1 MFRNLIPMLADKYHV
16 VAPDFPGYGESSAP
30 SVNDFD
36 YSYERLATVTEKFTE
51 KLNLSSYALYLS
63 DIGWLSQQITERT
76 EAMHN
81 MKKLILSVF
90 IFTFGFATA
99 THAQQ
104 VNTLLRKQLP
114 ETPGKEIEVITVN
127 YAPGAVDAIH
137 RHDAHAVVYVL
148 DGEVEMQVRGGTL
161 RRLGPGQVFYESP
174 EDVHTVSRNAS
185 KTKPA
190 KFVVFFI
197 KNEGAPILTPVH

>member
-1 MFRNLIPMLADKYHV
+1 
-16 VAPDFPGYGESSAP
+16 
-30 SVNDFD
+30 
-36 YSYERLATVTEKFTE
+36 
-51 KLNLSSYALYLS
+51 
-63 DIGWLSQQITERT
+63 
-76 EAMHN
+76 

-104 VNTLLRKQLP
+104 VNTLLTKQLP
-114 ETPGKEIEVITVN
+114 EAPGKEIEVITVK
-127 YAPGAVDAIH
+127 
-137 RHDAHAVVYVL
+137 
-148 DGEVEMQVRGGTL
+148 MQVRGGTL

-197 KNEGAPILTPVH
+197 KNEGAPILTPIH

>member
-1 MFRNLIPMLADKYHV
+1 
-16 VAPDFPGYGESSAP
+16 
-30 SVNDFD
+30 
-36 YSYERLATVTEKFTE
+36 
-51 KLNLSSYALYLS
+51 
-63 DIGWLSQQITERT
+63 
-76 EAMHN
+76 MHN
-81 MKKLILSVF
+81 IKKLILSVF

-127 YAPGAVDAIH
+127 YAPGASDAIH

-174 EDVHTVSRNAS
+174 EDVHTISRNAS

-197 KNEGAPILTPVH
+197 KNEGAPILTPVY